1 MKGFWIGK
9 KEVKLSVFAD
19 DVILGMENLKAST
32 KLLER
37 TDMFRS
43 VASYKINIQKSIVML
58 YTCNEQ
64 REMKFR
70 KSFLSR

>member
-9 KEVKLSVFAD
+9 KEVKLSLFAD

>member
-19 DVILGMENLKAST
+19 DVILGLENLKAST